1 MSLLREARQGILN
14 PYLETGLGNLVDFE
28 VKNMKRILAFPLI
41 ALGLLAMAACTDDAG
56 TDQPVGMESPP
67 VDTAPAPAE

>member
-1 MSLLREARQGILN
+1 
-14 PYLETGLGNLVDFE
+14 
-28 VKNMKRILAFPLI
+28 MKRILAFPLI